1 MRDESMTRR
10 MFSRLVVVLA
20 AASALSSCA
29 GTGTLIDPPSVS
41 LVSVKL
47 ADVSL
52 SRQTF
57 LLGFDVTNPNPFPL
71 PIQAVEY
78 RVILDKEKFA
88 GGATD
93 GSFTVPAR
101 GHDDFT
107 ISVDLD
113 MLSSAAQLSSLL
125 RGGMREAVSYE
136 LQGSLTVDIPFTKPL
151 PFSSTGVIDVNG
163 IRR

>member
-1 MRDESMTRR
+1 MK
-10 MFSRLVVVLA
+10 SRTLGQAIVILTATCVL
-20 AASALSSCA
+20 SACA
-29 GTGTLIDPPSVS
+29 GTGTLIDSPTVNLTSVE
-41 LVSVKL
+41 L

-57 LLGFDVTNPNPFPL
+57 HLGFDVDNPNPFPL

-78 RVILDKEKFA
+78 RVILDEEKFA
-88 GGATD
+88 GGATE
-93 GSFTVPAR
+93 GRFTIPAR
-101 GHDDFT
+101 GQDDFT

-113 MLSSAAQLSSLL
+113 VLKTAAQLSAFL

-151 PFSSTGVIDVNG
+151 PFSSTGVIQLDG
-163 IRR
+163 HRR

>member
-1 MRDESMTRR
+1 MTSR
-10 MFSRLVVVLA
+10 MCSQVLIIVTLSCVL
-20 AASALSSCA
+20 SACA
-29 GTGTLIDPPSVS
+29 GTGALIDSPTVN
-41 LVSVKL
+41 LTSVKL

-57 LLGFDVTNPNPFPL
+57 HLGFDVDNPNPFPL

-78 RVILDKEKFA
+78 RVILDEEKFA
-88 GGATD
+88 GGATE
-93 GSFTVPAR
+93 GRFTVPAR

-113 MLSSAAQLSSLL
+113 VLNTAAQLSSLL

-136 LQGSLTVDIPFTKPL
+136 LQGNLTVDIPFSKPL
-151 PFSSTGVIDVNG
+151 PFSSTGVIQVLGNQ
-163 IRR
+163 R

>member
-1 MRDESMTRR
+1 MKSRV
-10 MFSRLVVVLA
+10 FSKVFVMLTAACVL
-20 AASALSSCA
+20 SACA
-29 GTGTLIDPPSVS
+29 GTATLIDSPSVN
-41 LVSVKL
+41 LTSVEL

-52 SRQTF
+52 GRQTF
-57 LLGFDVTNPNPFPL
+57 HLGFDVDNPNPFPL

-78 RVILDKEKFA
+78 RVILDEEKFA
-88 GGATD
+88 GGATE

-113 MLSSAAQLSSLL
+113 MLSTATHLSALL
-125 RGGMREAVSYE
+125 RGGMREAVRYE

-151 PFSSTGVIDVNG
+151 PFSSTGVIDVYGN
-163 IRR
+163 RR

>member
-1 MRDESMTRR
+1 MNRR
-10 MFSRLVVVLA
+10 MISKLTVVLT
-20 AASALSSCA
+20 SACVLSACA
-29 GTGTLIDPPSVS
+29 GTGTLIDSPSVN
-41 LVSVKL
+41 LTSVEL

-57 LLGFDVTNPNPFPL
+57 HLGFDVDNPNPFPL

-78 RVILDKEKFA
+78 RVILDEEKFA
-88 GGATD
+88 GGATE

-113 MLSSAAQLSSLL
+113 MLNSAAQLSSLL

-151 PFSSTGVIDVNG
+151 PFSSTGVIDVYGN
-163 IRR
+163 